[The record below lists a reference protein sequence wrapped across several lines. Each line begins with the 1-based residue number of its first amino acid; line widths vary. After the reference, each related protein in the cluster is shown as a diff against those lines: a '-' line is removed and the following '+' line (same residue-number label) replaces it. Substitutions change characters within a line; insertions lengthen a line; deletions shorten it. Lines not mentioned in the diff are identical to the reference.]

1 MTENHS
7 KWKCIKR
14 SQSHRSDWT
23 EEHALS
29 TDWLTAVIRLVRPN

>member
-14 SQSHRSDWT
+14 SRSHRSDW
-23 EEHALS
+23 
-29 TDWLTAVIRLVRPN
+29 I

>member
-14 SQSHRSDWT
+14 SRSHRFVW
-23 EEHALS
+23 
-29 TDWLTAVIRLVRPN
+29 I